1 MLIWGFGEI
10 DAGNPEKKSV
20 KTKRESRGLIKTK
33 GHQAV
38 KSCLVRIVID
48 SEASQKIF
56 VLRDSQ
62 VVSA

>member
-38 KSCLVRIVID
+38 KSCLVRIVI
-48 SEASQKIF
+48 ASDTKQKIF
-56 VLRDSQ
+56 VLNESQ
-62 VVSA
+62 IIEG